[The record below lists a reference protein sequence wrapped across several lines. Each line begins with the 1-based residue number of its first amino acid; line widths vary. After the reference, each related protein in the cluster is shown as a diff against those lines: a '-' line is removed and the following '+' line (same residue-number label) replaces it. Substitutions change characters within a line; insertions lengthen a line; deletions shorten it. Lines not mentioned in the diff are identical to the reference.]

1 MFDGGEVPIDHYI
14 IQLDNGT
21 QLETPDPTHSFDIIY
36 NTTLSVNISPLKTD
50 SMIKMVTFTVNT
62 SVVPKLEST
71 TLIATPLPIPPSKT
85 TTQVTWSI
93 MITTVTAAVAIIII
107 ALITLSIVILY
118 RAKMHHMF
126 QLLFND

>member
-1 MFDGGEVPIDHYI
+1 
-14 IQLDNGT
+14 
-21 QLETPDPTHSFDIIY
+21 
-36 NTTLSVNISPLKTD
+36 
-50 SMIKMVTFTVNT
+50 MIKLATSTVYT

-118 RAKMHHMF
+118 RVKMHGKF
-126 QLLFND
+126 QFVFR